1 MKDLVND
8 FEVWQEALKKI
19 DLNEGALPI
28 YHGRILRENA
38 KEYQKMQKILNCPEM
53 IKCHKY
59 IFDLDPEQLDE
70 SDCTKINNLYKLGVD
85 RGFIEDTIDVP
96 DEDLPDA
103 DYTASEQTA
112 VQQPKPYVAPQHLA
126 RVPCYTVM
134 YSAMKDGQ
142 IKTGESYSNAT
153 NPRAAKADV
162 YAKLSKFGYDN
173 IAILAIECGDPD
185 SSMDNTYTFEDDILQ
200 NRVHNGHFLDEED
213 AEKKED
219 KPAEDTEKKE
229 EQPKEEASAEKK
241 EETPAEQS
249 EENAEQ
255 PAEQSTEQSAEQSA
269 EQPTEQPTEQPA
281 EQSTEQPAED
291 IEKKEEV
298 PAEQPEE
305 NADNA
310 DNEQSTEDAESSG
323 NSENAETSDG
333 NEETKSSDDNSSED
347 ASKEELDDNKKAEL
361 KDEYRKTFKNVMTKC
376 QFDNRCFD
384 DLTIAEKVQFFTAM
398 ASSWTKNEP
407 NEFMTDKEIE
417 QLNKIV
423 IEN

>member
-1 MKDLVND
+1 MQDLVND

-85 RGFIEDTIDVP
+85 RGFIEDTIDIP
-96 DEDLPDA
+96 DEDLPDV
-103 DYTASEQTA
+103 DYTADQPAAE
-112 VQQPKPYVAPQHLA
+112 QPKPYVAPKCSA

-134 YSAMKDGQ
+134 YSATKDGQ
-142 IKTGESYSNAT
+142 VKTGEAYSNAV

-162 YAKLSKFGYDN
+162 YAKLSKVGYDN

-185 SSMDNTYTFEDDILQ
+185 SSVDSMYTFEDDILQ

-219 KPAEDTEKKE
+219 KPAESTEKKE
-229 EQPKEEASAEKK
+229 EQPKEEAPAEKK
-241 EETPAEQS
+241 EEAPAEQPAEDTEKKEEASAEQS

-255 PAEQSTEQSAEQSA
+255 PAEQSTEQSAEQS
-269 EQPTEQPTEQPA
+269 
-281 EQSTEQPAED
+281 TEQPAED
-291 IEKKEEV
+291 TEKKEEA
-298 PAEQPEE
+298 PAEQSEE

-310 DNEQSTEDAESSG
+310 DNEQSTEDTESSG

-347 ASKEELDDNKKAEL
+347 TGKEELDDNKKAEL

>member
-8 FEVWQEALKKI
+8 FEVWQDALKKI

-85 RGFIEDTIDVP
+85 RGFIEDTVDVP
-96 DEDLPDA
+96 DEDLPDT
-103 DYTASEQTA
+103 DYTTNEQTA
-112 VQQPKPYVAPQHLA
+112 VQQPKPYVAPQHSVH
-126 RVPCYTVM
+126 VPCYTVM

-185 SSMDNTYTFEDDILQ
+185 CSMDNTYTFEDDILQ

-213 AEKKED
+213 TEKKED
-219 KPAEDTEKKE
+219 KSAENTEKKE
-229 EQPKEEASAEKK
+229 EQSKEEAPVEKK
-241 EETPAEQS
+241 EEAPVEQQEDNAEKPAEQ
-249 EENAEQ
+249 
-255 PAEQSTEQSAEQSA
+255 PTEQSTEQSTKQST
-269 EQPTEQPTEQPA
+269 EQPTEQPTEDTEKKEEAPA
-281 EQSTEQPAED
+281 EQS
-291 IEKKEEV
+291 K
-298 PAEQPEE
+298 E

-310 DNEQSTEDAESSG
+310 NNEQSTEDTKNSD

-333 NEETKSSDDNSSED
+333 NEETKSSDDNDNED
-347 ASKEELDDNKKAEL
+347 TNKEELDDNKKAEL

>member
-8 FEVWQEALKKI
+8 FEVWQDALKKI

-85 RGFIEDTIDVP
+85 RGFIEDTVDVP
-96 DEDLPDA
+96 DEDLPDT
-103 DYTASEQTA
+103 DYTTSEQTA
-112 VQQPKPYVAPQHLA
+112 VQQPKPYVAPQHSVH
-126 RVPCYTVM
+126 VPCYTVM

-185 SSMDNTYTFEDDILQ
+185 CSMDNTYTFEDDILQ

-213 AEKKED
+213 TEKKED
-219 KPAEDTEKKE
+219 KSAENTEKKEEQSKEEAPVEKKEEEAPVEQQEDSAEKPAEQPTEQSTEQSTKQSTEQLTEQPTEDTEKKE
-229 EQPKEEASAEKK
+229 EA
-241 EETPAEQS
+241 PAEQS
-249 EENAEQ
+249 EENA
-255 PAEQSTEQSAEQSA
+255 
-269 EQPTEQPTEQPA
+269 
-281 EQSTEQPAED
+281 D
-291 IEKKEEV
+291 N
-298 PAEQPEE
+298 E
-305 NADNA
+305 N
-310 DNEQSTEDAESSG
+310 NEQSTEDTKNSD

-333 NEETKSSDDNSSED
+333 NEETKSSDDNDNED
-347 ASKEELDDNKKAEL
+347 TNKEELDDNKKAEL
-361 KDEYRKTFKNVMTKC
+361 KDEYRKTFKNVMIKC

>member
-8 FEVWQEALKKI
+8 FEVWQDALKKI

-85 RGFIEDTIDVP
+85 RGFIEDTVDVP
-96 DEDLPDA
+96 DEDLPDT
-103 DYTASEQTA
+103 DYTTSEQTT
-112 VQQPKPYVAPQHLA
+112 VQQPKPYVAPQHSVH
-126 RVPCYTVM
+126 VPCYTVM

-173 IAILAIECGDPD
+173 IAILAIECGDLD
-185 SSMDNTYTFEDDILQ
+185 CSMDNTYTFEDDILQ

-213 AEKKED
+213 TEKKED
-219 KPAEDTEKKE
+219 KSAENTEKKEEQSKEEAPVEKKEEEAPVEQQEDNAEKPAEQPTEQSTKQSTEQPTEQPTEDTEKKE
-229 EQPKEEASAEKK
+229 EA
-241 EETPAEQS
+241 PAEQS
-249 EENAEQ
+249 EENA
-255 PAEQSTEQSAEQSA
+255 
-269 EQPTEQPTEQPA
+269 
-281 EQSTEQPAED
+281 D
-291 IEKKEEV
+291 N
-298 PAEQPEE
+298 E
-305 NADNA
+305 N
-310 DNEQSTEDAESSG
+310 NEQSTEDTKNSD

-333 NEETKSSDDNSSED
+333 NEETKSSDDNDNED
-347 ASKEELDDNKKAEL
+347 TNKEELDDNKKAEL
-361 KDEYRKTFKNVMTKC
+361 KDEYRKTFKNVMIKC

>member
-8 FEVWQEALKKI
+8 FEVWQDALKKI

-85 RGFIEDTIDVP
+85 RGFIEDTVDVP
-96 DEDLPDA
+96 DEDLPDT
-103 DYTASEQTA
+103 DYTTSEQTA
-112 VQQPKPYVAPQHLA
+112 VQQPKPYIAPQHSVH
-126 RVPCYTVM
+126 VPCYTVM

-185 SSMDNTYTFEDDILQ
+185 CSMDNTYTFEDDILQ

-213 AEKKED
+213 TEKKED
-219 KPAEDTEKKE
+219 KSAENTEKKEEQSKEEAPVEQQEDNAEKPAEQPTEQSTKQPTEDTEKKE
-229 EQPKEEASAEKK
+229 EA
-241 EETPAEQS
+241 PAEQS
-249 EENAEQ
+249 EENA
-255 PAEQSTEQSAEQSA
+255 
-269 EQPTEQPTEQPA
+269 
-281 EQSTEQPAED
+281 D
-291 IEKKEEV
+291 N
-298 PAEQPEE
+298 E
-305 NADNA
+305 N
-310 DNEQSTEDAESSG
+310 NEQSTEDTKNSD

-333 NEETKSSDDNSSED
+333 NEETKSSDDNDNED
-347 ASKEELDDNKKAEL
+347 TNKEELDDNKKAEL
-361 KDEYRKTFKNVMTKC
+361 KDEYRKTFKNVMIKC

>member
-8 FEVWQEALKKI
+8 FEVWQDALKKI

-85 RGFIEDTIDVP
+85 RGFIEDTVDVP
-96 DEDLPDA
+96 DEDLPDT
-103 DYTASEQTA
+103 DYTTSEQTA
-112 VQQPKPYVAPQHLA
+112 VQQPKPYVAPQHSVH
-126 RVPCYTVM
+126 VPCYTVM

-185 SSMDNTYTFEDDILQ
+185 CSMDNTYTFEDDILQ

-213 AEKKED
+213 TEKKED
-219 KPAEDTEKKE
+219 KSAENTEKKEEQSKEEAPVEKKEEEAPVEQQEDSAEKPAEQPTEQSTKQSTEQPTEQPTEDTEKKE
-229 EQPKEEASAEKK
+229 EA
-241 EETPAEQS
+241 PAEQS
-249 EENAEQ
+249 EENA
-255 PAEQSTEQSAEQSA
+255 
-269 EQPTEQPTEQPA
+269 
-281 EQSTEQPAED
+281 D
-291 IEKKEEV
+291 N
-298 PAEQPEE
+298 E
-305 NADNA
+305 N
-310 DNEQSTEDAESSG
+310 NEQSTEDTKNSD

-333 NEETKSSDDNSSED
+333 NEETKSSDDNDNED
-347 ASKEELDDNKKAEL
+347 TNKEELDDNKKAEL
-361 KDEYRKTFKNVMTKC
+361 KDEYRKTFKNVMIKC

>member
-8 FEVWQEALKKI
+8 FEVWQDALKKI

-85 RGFIEDTIDVP
+85 RGFIEDTVDVP
-96 DEDLPDA
+96 DEDLPDT
-103 DYTASEQTA
+103 DYTTSEQTA
-112 VQQPKPYVAPQHLA
+112 VQQPKPYVAPQHSVH
-126 RVPCYTVM
+126 VPCYTVM

-185 SSMDNTYTFEDDILQ
+185 CSMDNTYTFEDDILQ

-219 KPAEDTEKKE
+219 KSAENTEKKEEQSKEEAPVEKKEEAPVEQQEDNAEKPAEQSTEQSTKQSTEQPTEQPTEDTEKKE
-229 EQPKEEASAEKK
+229 EA
-241 EETPAEQS
+241 PAEQS
-249 EENAEQ
+249 EENA
-255 PAEQSTEQSAEQSA
+255 
-269 EQPTEQPTEQPA
+269 
-281 EQSTEQPAED
+281 
-291 IEKKEEV
+291 
-298 PAEQPEE
+298 
-305 NADNA
+305 DNA
-310 DNEQSTEDAESSG
+310 NNEQSTEDTENSD

-333 NEETKSSDDNSSED
+333 NEETKSSDDNDNED
-347 ASKEELDDNKKAEL
+347 TNKEELDDNKKAEL
-361 KDEYRKTFKNVMTKC
+361 KDEYRKTFKNVMIKC

>member
-8 FEVWQEALKKI
+8 FEVWQDALKKI

-85 RGFIEDTIDVP
+85 RGFIEDTVDVP
-96 DEDLPDA
+96 DEDLPDT
-103 DYTASEQTA
+103 DYTTSEQTA
-112 VQQPKPYVAPQHLA
+112 VQQPKPYVAPQHSVH
-126 RVPCYTVM
+126 VPCYTVM

-185 SSMDNTYTFEDDILQ
+185 CSMDNTYTFEDDILQ

-213 AEKKED
+213 TEKKED
-219 KPAEDTEKKE
+219 KSAENTEKKEEQSKEEAPVEKKEEEAPVEQQEDNAEKPAEQSTEQPTEQPTEDTEKKE
-229 EQPKEEASAEKK
+229 EA
-241 EETPAEQS
+241 PAEQS
-249 EENAEQ
+249 EENA
-255 PAEQSTEQSAEQSA
+255 
-269 EQPTEQPTEQPA
+269 
-281 EQSTEQPAED
+281 D
-291 IEKKEEV
+291 N
-298 PAEQPEE
+298 E
-305 NADNA
+305 N
-310 DNEQSTEDAESSG
+310 NEQSTEDTKNSD

-333 NEETKSSDDNSSED
+333 NEETKSSDDNDNED
-347 ASKEELDDNKKAEL
+347 TNKEELDDNKKAEL
-361 KDEYRKTFKNVMTKC
+361 KDEYRKTFKNVMIKC

>member
-8 FEVWQEALKKI
+8 FEVWQDALKKI

-85 RGFIEDTIDVP
+85 RGFIEDTVDVP

-103 DYTASEQTA
+103 DYTTSEQTV
-112 VQQPKPYVAPQHLA
+112 VQQPKPYVAPQHSVH
-126 RVPCYTVM
+126 VPCYTVM

-185 SSMDNTYTFEDDILQ
+185 CSIDNTYTFEDDILQ

-213 AEKKED
+213 TEKKED
-219 KPAEDTEKKE
+219 KSAENTEKKE
-229 EQPKEEASAEKK
+229 EQSKEEAPVEKK
-241 EETPAEQS
+241 EEAPAEQQ
-249 EENAEQ
+249 EDNAEK
-255 PAEQSTEQSAEQSA
+255 PAEQSTEK
-269 EQPTEQPTEQPA
+269 PA
-281 EQSTEQPAED
+281 EQSTEQPTEQSTEQPTED
-291 IEKKEEV
+291 TEKKEEV
-298 PAEQPEE
+298 PVEQSEE
-305 NADNA
+305 NADNEN
-310 DNEQSTEDAESSG
+310 NEQSTEDTKHSD

-333 NEETKSSDDNSSED
+333 NEETKSSDDNDNED
-347 ASKEELDDNKKAEL
+347 TNKEELDDNKKAEL
-361 KDEYRKTFKNVMTKC
+361 KDEYRKTFKNVMIKC

>member
-8 FEVWQEALKKI
+8 FEVWQDALKKI

-85 RGFIEDTIDVP
+85 RGFIEDTVDVP

-103 DYTASEQTA
+103 DYTTSEQTA
-112 VQQPKPYVAPQHLA
+112 VQQPKPYVAPQHSVH
-126 RVPCYTVM
+126 VPCYTVM

-185 SSMDNTYTFEDDILQ
+185 CSMDNTYTFEDDILQ

-219 KPAEDTEKKE
+219 KSAENTEKKEEQSKEEAPVEKKEEAPAEQQEDNTEKQAEQSTEQSTEQPVEDTEKKE
-229 EQPKEEASAEKK
+229 EAPV
-241 EETPAEQS
+241 EQS
-249 EENAEQ
+249 EENA
-255 PAEQSTEQSAEQSA
+255 
-269 EQPTEQPTEQPA
+269 
-281 EQSTEQPAED
+281 
-291 IEKKEEV
+291 
-298 PAEQPEE
+298 
-305 NADNA
+305 DNA
-310 DNEQSTEDAESSG
+310 NNEQSTEDTENSD
-323 NSENAETSDG
+323 NSENAETSSG
-333 NEETKSSDDNSSED
+333 NEETKSSDDNDNED
-347 ASKEELDDNKKAEL
+347 TNKEELDDNKKAEL

>member
-8 FEVWQEALKKI
+8 FEVWQDALKKI

-85 RGFIEDTIDVP
+85 RGFIEDTVDVP

-103 DYTASEQTA
+103 DYTTSEQTV
-112 VQQPKPYVAPQHLA
+112 VQQPKPYVAPQHSVH
-126 RVPCYTVM
+126 VPCYTVM

-185 SSMDNTYTFEDDILQ
+185 CSMDNTYTFEDDILQ

-213 AEKKED
+213 TEKKED
-219 KPAEDTEKKE
+219 KSAENTEKKE
-229 EQPKEEASAEKK
+229 EQSKEEAPVEKK
-241 EETPAEQS
+241 EEAPAEQQEDNTEKPAEQS
-249 EENAEQ
+249 
-255 PAEQSTEQSAEQSA
+255 
-269 EQPTEQPTEQPA
+269 TEQPA

-291 IEKKEEV
+291 TEKKEEV
-298 PAEQPEE
+298 PVEQSEE
-305 NADNA
+305 NADNEN
-310 DNEQSTEDAESSG
+310 NEQSTEDTENSD
-323 NSENAETSDG
+323 NSENAETSSG
-333 NEETKSSDDNSSED
+333 NEETKSSDDNDNED
-347 ASKEELDDNKKAEL
+347 TNKEELDDNKKAEL
-361 KDEYRKTFKNVMTKC
+361 KDEYRKTFKNVMIKC

>member
-8 FEVWQEALKKI
+8 FEVWQDALKKI

-85 RGFIEDTIDVP
+85 RGFIEDTVDVP

-103 DYTASEQTA
+103 DYTTSEQTV
-112 VQQPKPYVAPQHLA
+112 VQQPKPYVAPQHSVH
-126 RVPCYTVM
+126 VPCYTVM

-185 SSMDNTYTFEDDILQ
+185 CSMDNTYTFEDDILQ

-219 KPAEDTEKKE
+219 KSAENTEKKE
-229 EQPKEEASAEKK
+229 EQSKEEAPVEKK
-241 EETPAEQS
+241 EEAPAEQQEDNTEKPAEQS
-249 EENAEQ
+249 
-255 PAEQSTEQSAEQSA
+255 
-269 EQPTEQPTEQPA
+269 TEQPA

-291 IEKKEEV
+291 TEKKEEV
-298 PAEQPEE
+298 PVEQSEE

-310 DNEQSTEDAESSG
+310 NNEQSTEDTENSD
-323 NSENAETSDG
+323 NSENAETSSG
-333 NEETKSSDDNSSED
+333 NEETKSSDDNDNED
-347 ASKEELDDNKKAEL
+347 TNKEELDDNKKAEL
-361 KDEYRKTFKNVMTKC
+361 KDEYRKTFKNVMIKC

>member
-8 FEVWQEALKKI
+8 FEVWQDALKKI

-85 RGFIEDTIDVP
+85 RGFIEDTVDVP

-103 DYTASEQTA
+103 DYTTSEQTV
-112 VQQPKPYVAPQHLA
+112 VQQPKPYVAPQHSVH
-126 RVPCYTVM
+126 VPCYTVM

-185 SSMDNTYTFEDDILQ
+185 CSMDNTYTFEDDILQ

-219 KPAEDTEKKE
+219 KSAENTEKKEEQSKEEAPVEKKEEEAPVEQQEDNAEKPAEQPTEQSTKQSTEQPIEQPTEDTEKKE
-229 EQPKEEASAEKK
+229 EAPV
-241 EETPAEQS
+241 EQS
-249 EENAEQ
+249 EENA
-255 PAEQSTEQSAEQSA
+255 
-269 EQPTEQPTEQPA
+269 
-281 EQSTEQPAED
+281 D
-291 IEKKEEV
+291 N
-298 PAEQPEE
+298 E
-305 NADNA
+305 N
-310 DNEQSTEDAESSG
+310 NEQSTEDTKNSD

-333 NEETKSSDDNSSED
+333 NEETKSSDDNDNED
-347 ASKEELDDNKKAEL
+347 TNKEELDDNKKAEL
-361 KDEYRKTFKNVMTKC
+361 KDEYRKTFKNVMIKC

>member
-8 FEVWQEALKKI
+8 FEVWQDALKKI

-85 RGFIEDTIDVP
+85 RGFIEDTVDVP
-96 DEDLPDA
+96 DEDLPDT
-103 DYTASEQTA
+103 DYTTSEQTT
-112 VQQPKPYVAPQHLA
+112 VQQPKPYVAPQHSVH
-126 RVPCYTVM
+126 VPCYTVM

-185 SSMDNTYTFEDDILQ
+185 CSMDNTYTFEDDILQ

-213 AEKKED
+213 TEKKED
-219 KPAEDTEKKE
+219 KSAENTEKKE
-229 EQPKEEASAEKK
+229 EQSKEEAPVEKK
-241 EETPAEQS
+241 EEAPVEQQEDNAEKPAEQ
-249 EENAEQ
+249 
-255 PAEQSTEQSAEQSA
+255 PTEQSTKQST
-269 EQPTEQPTEQPA
+269 EQPTEQPTED
-281 EQSTEQPAED
+281 T
-291 IEKKEEV
+291 EKKEEAPV
-298 PAEQPEE
+298 EQSEE
-305 NADNA
+305 NADNSN
-310 DNEQSTEDAESSG
+310 NEQSTEDTENSD
-323 NSENAETSDG
+323 NSENAETSSG
-333 NEETKSSDDNSSED
+333 NEETKSSDDNDNED
-347 ASKEELDDNKKAEL
+347 TNKEELDDNKKAEL

>member
-8 FEVWQEALKKI
+8 FEVWQDALKKI

-85 RGFIEDTIDVP
+85 RGFIEDTVDVP
-96 DEDLPDA
+96 DEDLPDT
-103 DYTASEQTA
+103 DYTTSEQTA
-112 VQQPKPYVAPQHLA
+112 VQQPKPYIAPQHSVH
-126 RVPCYTVM
+126 VPCYTVM

-185 SSMDNTYTFEDDILQ
+185 CSMDNTYTFEDDILQ

-213 AEKKED
+213 TEKKED
-219 KPAEDTEKKE
+219 KSAENTEKKEEQSKEEAPVEKKEEAPVEQQEDNAEKPAEQPTEQSTKQSTEQPTEQPTEDTEKKE
-229 EQPKEEASAEKK
+229 EA
-241 EETPAEQS
+241 PAEQS
-249 EENAEQ
+249 EENA
-255 PAEQSTEQSAEQSA
+255 
-269 EQPTEQPTEQPA
+269 
-281 EQSTEQPAED
+281 D
-291 IEKKEEV
+291 N
-298 PAEQPEE
+298 E
-305 NADNA
+305 N
-310 DNEQSTEDAESSG
+310 NEQSTEDTKNSD

-333 NEETKSSDDNSSED
+333 NEETKSSDDNDNED
-347 ASKEELDDNKKAEL
+347 TNKEELDDNKKAEL
-361 KDEYRKTFKNVMTKC
+361 KDEYRKTFKNVMIKC

>member
-8 FEVWQEALKKI
+8 FEVWQDALKKI

-85 RGFIEDTIDVP
+85 RGFIEDTVDVP
-96 DEDLPDA
+96 DEDLPDT
-103 DYTASEQTA
+103 DYTTSEQTA
-112 VQQPKPYVAPQHLA
+112 VQQPKPYVAPQHSVH
-126 RVPCYTVM
+126 VPCYTVM

-185 SSMDNTYTFEDDILQ
+185 CSMDNTYTFEDDILQ

-219 KPAEDTEKKE
+219 KSAENTEKKEEQSKEEAPVEKKEEEAPVEQQEDSAEKPAEQPTEQSTKQSTEQPTEQPTEDTEKKE
-229 EQPKEEASAEKK
+229 EEA
-241 EETPAEQS
+241 PAEQS
-249 EENAEQ
+249 EENA
-255 PAEQSTEQSAEQSA
+255 
-269 EQPTEQPTEQPA
+269 
-281 EQSTEQPAED
+281 D
-291 IEKKEEV
+291 N
-298 PAEQPEE
+298 E
-305 NADNA
+305 N
-310 DNEQSTEDAESSG
+310 NEQSTEDTK
-323 NSENAETSDG
+323 NSDNSKNAETSDG
-333 NEETKSSDDNSSED
+333 NEETKSSDDNDNED
-347 ASKEELDDNKKAEL
+347 TNKEELDDNKKAEL
-361 KDEYRKTFKNVMTKC
+361 KDEYRKTFKNVMIKC

>member
-8 FEVWQEALKKI
+8 FEVWQDALKKI

-85 RGFIEDTIDVP
+85 RGFIEDTVDVP
-96 DEDLPDA
+96 DEDLPDT
-103 DYTASEQTA
+103 DYTTSEQTT
-112 VQQPKPYVAPQHLA
+112 VQQPKPYVAPQHSVH
-126 RVPCYTVM
+126 VPCYTVM

-185 SSMDNTYTFEDDILQ
+185 CSMDNTYTFEDDILQ

-213 AEKKED
+213 TEKKED
-219 KPAEDTEKKE
+219 KSAENTEKKEEQSKEEAPVEKKEEEAPVEQQEDNAEKPAEQSTEQPTEQPTEDTEKKE
-229 EQPKEEASAEKK
+229 EA
-241 EETPAEQS
+241 PAEQS
-249 EENAEQ
+249 EENA
-255 PAEQSTEQSAEQSA
+255 
-269 EQPTEQPTEQPA
+269 
-281 EQSTEQPAED
+281 D
-291 IEKKEEV
+291 N
-298 PAEQPEE
+298 E
-305 NADNA
+305 N
-310 DNEQSTEDAESSG
+310 NEQSTEDTKNSD

-333 NEETKSSDDNSSED
+333 NEETKSSDDNDNED
-347 ASKEELDDNKKAEL
+347 TNKEELDDNKKAEL
-361 KDEYRKTFKNVMTKC
+361 KDEYRKTFKNVMIKC

>member
-8 FEVWQEALKKI
+8 FEVWQDALKKI

-85 RGFIEDTIDVP
+85 RGFIEDTVDVP
-96 DEDLPDA
+96 DEDLPDT
-103 DYTASEQTA
+103 DYTTSEQTT
-112 VQQPKPYVAPQHLA
+112 VQQPKPYVAPQHSVH
-126 RVPCYTVM
+126 VPCYTVM

-185 SSMDNTYTFEDDILQ
+185 CSMDNTYTFEDDILQ

-219 KPAEDTEKKE
+219 KSAENTEKKEVQSKEEAPVEKKEEAPVEQQEDNAEKPAEQPTKQSTEQPTEQPTEDTEKKE
-229 EQPKEEASAEKK
+229 EA
-241 EETPAEQS
+241 PAEQS
-249 EENAEQ
+249 EENA
-255 PAEQSTEQSAEQSA
+255 
-269 EQPTEQPTEQPA
+269 
-281 EQSTEQPAED
+281 D
-291 IEKKEEV
+291 N
-298 PAEQPEE
+298 E
-305 NADNA
+305 N
-310 DNEQSTEDAESSG
+310 NEQSTEDTKNSD

-333 NEETKSSDDNSSED
+333 NEETKSSDDNDNED
-347 ASKEELDDNKKAEL
+347 TNKEELDDNKKAEL
-361 KDEYRKTFKNVMTKC
+361 KDEYRKTFKNVMIKC

>member
-8 FEVWQEALKKI
+8 FEVWQDALKKI

-85 RGFIEDTIDVP
+85 RGFIEDTVDVP

-103 DYTASEQTA
+103 DYTTSEQTV
-112 VQQPKPYVAPQHLA
+112 VQQPKPYVAPQHSVH
-126 RVPCYTVM
+126 VPCYTVM

-185 SSMDNTYTFEDDILQ
+185 CSMDNTYTFEDDILQ
-200 NRVHNGHFLDEED
+200 NRVHNGHFIDEED

-219 KPAEDTEKKE
+219 KSAENTEKKE
-229 EQPKEEASAEKK
+229 EQSKEEAPVEKK
-241 EETPAEQS
+241 EEAPAEQQ
-249 EENAEQ
+249 EDNAEK
-255 PAEQSTEQSAEQSA
+255 PAEQSTEK
-269 EQPTEQPTEQPA
+269 PA
-281 EQSTEQPAED
+281 EQSTEQPAEQST
-291 IEKKEEV
+291 EKKEEAPV
-298 PAEQPEE
+298 EQSEE
-305 NADNA
+305 NTDNA
-310 DNEQSTEDAESSG
+310 NNEQSTEDTENSD
-323 NSENAETSDG
+323 NSENAETSSG
-333 NEETKSSDDNSSED
+333 NEETKSSDDNDNED
-347 ASKEELDDNKKAEL
+347 TNKEELDDNKKAEL
-361 KDEYRKTFKNVMTKC
+361 KDEYRKTFKNVMIKC

>member
-8 FEVWQEALKKI
+8 FEVWQDALKKI

-85 RGFIEDTIDVP
+85 RGFIEDTVDVP

-103 DYTASEQTA
+103 DYTTSEQTV
-112 VQQPKPYVAPQHLA
+112 VQQPKPYVAPQHSVH
-126 RVPCYTVM
+126 VPCYTVM

-185 SSMDNTYTFEDDILQ
+185 CSIDNTYTFEDDILQ

-213 AEKKED
+213 TEKKED
-219 KPAEDTEKKE
+219 KSAENTEKKE
-229 EQPKEEASAEKK
+229 EQSKEEAPVEKK
-241 EETPAEQS
+241 EEAPAEQQ
-249 EENAEQ
+249 EDNAEK
-255 PAEQSTEQSAEQSA
+255 PAEQSTEK
-269 EQPTEQPTEQPA
+269 PA
-281 EQSTEQPAED
+281 EQSTEQPTEQSTEQPTED
-291 IEKKEEV
+291 TEKKEEV
-298 PAEQPEE
+298 PVEQSEE
-305 NADNA
+305 NADNEN
-310 DNEQSTEDAESSG
+310 NEQSTEDTKNSD
-323 NSENAETSDG
+323 NSENAETSSG
-333 NEETKSSDDNSSED
+333 NEETKSSDDNDNED
-347 ASKEELDDNKKAEL
+347 TNKEELDDNKKAEL
-361 KDEYRKTFKNVMTKC
+361 KDEYRKTFKNVMIKC

>member
-8 FEVWQEALKKI
+8 FEVWQDALKKI

-85 RGFIEDTIDVP
+85 RGFIEDTVDVP

-103 DYTASEQTA
+103 DYTTSEQTV
-112 VQQPKPYVAPQHLA
+112 VQQPKPYVAPQHSVH
-126 RVPCYTVM
+126 VPCYTVM

-185 SSMDNTYTFEDDILQ
+185 CSMDNTYTFEDDILQ

-219 KPAEDTEKKE
+219 KSAENTEKKE
-229 EQPKEEASAEKK
+229 EQSKEEAPVEKK
-241 EETPAEQS
+241 EEAPVEQQEDNAEKPAEQPTEKPAEQSTEKPAEQSTEKKEEAPVEQS
-249 EENAEQ
+249 EENA
-255 PAEQSTEQSAEQSA
+255 
-269 EQPTEQPTEQPA
+269 
-281 EQSTEQPAED
+281 D
-291 IEKKEEV
+291 N
-298 PAEQPEE
+298 E
-305 NADNA
+305 N
-310 DNEQSTEDAESSG
+310 NEQSTEDTKNSD

-333 NEETKSSDDNSSED
+333 NEETKSSDDNDNED
-347 ASKEELDDNKKAEL
+347 TNKEELDDNKKAEL
-361 KDEYRKTFKNVMTKC
+361 KDEYRKTFKNVMIKC

>member
-8 FEVWQEALKKI
+8 FEVWQDALKKI

-85 RGFIEDTIDVP
+85 RGFIEDTVDVP

-103 DYTASEQTA
+103 DYTTSEQTV
-112 VQQPKPYVAPQHLA
+112 VQQPKPYVAPQHSVH
-126 RVPCYTVM
+126 VPCYTVM

-185 SSMDNTYTFEDDILQ
+185 CSMDNTYTFEDDILQ

-213 AEKKED
+213 TEKKED
-219 KPAEDTEKKE
+219 KSAENTEKKE
-229 EQPKEEASAEKK
+229 EQSKEEAPVEKK
-241 EETPAEQS
+241 EEAPAEQQEDNAEKPTEQSTEKPAEQSTEKPAEQSTEKKEEAPVEQS
-249 EENAEQ
+249 EENA
-255 PAEQSTEQSAEQSA
+255 
-269 EQPTEQPTEQPA
+269 
-281 EQSTEQPAED
+281 
-291 IEKKEEV
+291 
-298 PAEQPEE
+298 
-305 NADNA
+305 DNA
-310 DNEQSTEDAESSG
+310 NNEQSTEDTENSD
-323 NSENAETSDG
+323 NSENAETSSG
-333 NEETKSSDDNSSED
+333 NEETKSSDDNDNED
-347 ASKEELDDNKKAEL
+347 TNKEELDDNKKAEL
-361 KDEYRKTFKNVMTKC
+361 KDEYRKTFKNVMIKC

>member
-8 FEVWQEALKKI
+8 FEVWQDALKKI

-85 RGFIEDTIDVP
+85 RGFIEDTVDVP
-96 DEDLPDA
+96 DEDLPDT
-103 DYTASEQTA
+103 DYTTSEQTA
-112 VQQPKPYVAPQHLA
+112 VQQPKPYVAPQHSVH
-126 RVPCYTVM
+126 VPCYTVM

-185 SSMDNTYTFEDDILQ
+185 CSMDNTYTFEDDILQ

-219 KPAEDTEKKE
+219 KSAENTEKKEVQSKEEAPVEKKEEAPVEQQEDNAEKPAEQPTEQSTKQSTEQPTEQPTEDTEKKE
-229 EQPKEEASAEKK
+229 EA
-241 EETPAEQS
+241 PAEQS
-249 EENAEQ
+249 EENA
-255 PAEQSTEQSAEQSA
+255 
-269 EQPTEQPTEQPA
+269 
-281 EQSTEQPAED
+281 D
-291 IEKKEEV
+291 N
-298 PAEQPEE
+298 E
-305 NADNA
+305 N
-310 DNEQSTEDAESSG
+310 NEQSTEDTKNSD

-333 NEETKSSDDNSSED
+333 NEETKSSDDNDNED
-347 ASKEELDDNKKAEL
+347 TNKEELDDNKKAEL
-361 KDEYRKTFKNVMTKC
+361 KDEYRKTFKNVMIKC

>member
-8 FEVWQEALKKI
+8 FEVWQDALKKI

-85 RGFIEDTIDVP
+85 RGFIEDTVDVP

-103 DYTASEQTA
+103 DYTTSEQTV
-112 VQQPKPYVAPQHLA
+112 VQQPKPYVAPQHSVH
-126 RVPCYTVM
+126 VPCYTVM

-185 SSMDNTYTFEDDILQ
+185 CSMDNTYTFEDDILQ

-219 KPAEDTEKKE
+219 KSAENTEKKE
-229 EQPKEEASAEKK
+229 EQSKEEAPVEKK
-241 EETPAEQS
+241 EEEAPVEQQEDNAEKPAEQPTEKPAEQSTEKPAEQSTEKKEEAPVEQS
-249 EENAEQ
+249 EENA
-255 PAEQSTEQSAEQSA
+255 
-269 EQPTEQPTEQPA
+269 
-281 EQSTEQPAED
+281 D
-291 IEKKEEV
+291 N
-298 PAEQPEE
+298 E
-305 NADNA
+305 N
-310 DNEQSTEDAESSG
+310 NEQSTEDTKNSD

-333 NEETKSSDDNSSED
+333 NEETKSSDDNDNED
-347 ASKEELDDNKKAEL
+347 TNKEELDDNKKAEL
-361 KDEYRKTFKNVMTKC
+361 KDEYRKTFKNVMIKC

>member
-8 FEVWQEALKKI
+8 FEVWQDALKKI

-85 RGFIEDTIDVP
+85 RGFIEDTVDVP

-103 DYTASEQTA
+103 DYTTSEQTV
-112 VQQPKPYVAPQHLA
+112 VQQPKPYVAPQHSVH
-126 RVPCYTVM
+126 VPCYTVM

-185 SSMDNTYTFEDDILQ
+185 CSMDNTYTFEDDILQ

-213 AEKKED
+213 TEKKED
-219 KPAEDTEKKE
+219 KSAENTEKKE
-229 EQPKEEASAEKK
+229 EQSKEEAPVEKK
-241 EETPAEQS
+241 EEAPAEQQ
-249 EENAEQ
+249 EDNAEK
-255 PAEQSTEQSAEQSA
+255 PAEQSTEK
-269 EQPTEQPTEQPA
+269 PA

-291 IEKKEEV
+291 TEKKEEV
-298 PAEQPEE
+298 PVEQSEE
-305 NADNA
+305 NADNEN
-310 DNEQSTEDAESSG
+310 NEQSTEDTKNSD

-333 NEETKSSDDNSSED
+333 NEETKSSDDNDNED
-347 ASKEELDDNKKAEL
+347 TNKEELDDNKKAEL
-361 KDEYRKTFKNVMTKC
+361 KDEYRKTFKNVMIKC

>member
-8 FEVWQEALKKI
+8 FEVWQDALKKI

-85 RGFIEDTIDVP
+85 RGFIEDTVDVP
-96 DEDLPDA
+96 DEDLPDT
-103 DYTASEQTA
+103 DYTTSEQTA
-112 VQQPKPYVAPQHLA
+112 VQQPKPYIAPQHSVH
-126 RVPCYTVM
+126 VPCYTVM

-185 SSMDNTYTFEDDILQ
+185 CSMDNTYTFEDDILQ

-219 KPAEDTEKKE
+219 KSAENTEKKEEQSKEEAPVEKKEEAPVEQQEDNAEKPAEQPTEQSTKQSTEQPTEQPTEDTEKKE
-229 EQPKEEASAEKK
+229 EA
-241 EETPAEQS
+241 PAEQS
-249 EENAEQ
+249 EENA
-255 PAEQSTEQSAEQSA
+255 
-269 EQPTEQPTEQPA
+269 
-281 EQSTEQPAED
+281 D
-291 IEKKEEV
+291 N
-298 PAEQPEE
+298 E
-305 NADNA
+305 N
-310 DNEQSTEDAESSG
+310 NEQSTEDTKNSD

-333 NEETKSSDDNSSED
+333 NEETKSSDDNDNED
-347 ASKEELDDNKKAEL
+347 TNKEELDDNKKAEL
-361 KDEYRKTFKNVMTKC
+361 KDEYRKTFKNVMIKC

>member
-8 FEVWQEALKKI
+8 FEVWQDALKKI

-85 RGFIEDTIDVP
+85 RGFIEDTVDVP

-103 DYTASEQTA
+103 DYTTSEQTV
-112 VQQPKPYVAPQHLA
+112 VQQPKPYVAPQHSVH
-126 RVPCYTVM
+126 VPCYTVM

-185 SSMDNTYTFEDDILQ
+185 CSMDNTYTFEDDILQ

-213 AEKKED
+213 TEKKED
-219 KPAEDTEKKE
+219 KSAENTEKKE
-229 EQPKEEASAEKK
+229 EQSKEEAPVEKK
-241 EETPAEQS
+241 EEAPAEQQ
-249 EENAEQ
+249 EDNAEK
-255 PAEQSTEQSAEQSA
+255 PAEQSTEKPAEQS
-269 EQPTEQPTEQPA
+269 TEKPA

-291 IEKKEEV
+291 TEKKEEV
-298 PAEQPEE
+298 PVEQSEE

-310 DNEQSTEDAESSG
+310 NNEQSTEDTENSD
-323 NSENAETSDG
+323 NSENAETSSG
-333 NEETKSSDDNSSED
+333 NEETKSSDDNDNED
-347 ASKEELDDNKKAEL
+347 TNKEELDDNKKAEL
-361 KDEYRKTFKNVMTKC
+361 KDEYRKTFKNVMIKC

>member
-8 FEVWQEALKKI
+8 FEVWQDALKKI

-85 RGFIEDTIDVP
+85 RGFIEDTVDVP
-96 DEDLPDA
+96 DEDLPDT
-103 DYTASEQTA
+103 DYTTSEQTA
-112 VQQPKPYVAPQHLA
+112 VQQPKPYIAPQHSVH
-126 RVPCYTVM
+126 VPCYTVM

-185 SSMDNTYTFEDDILQ
+185 CSMDNTYTFEDDILQ

-213 AEKKED
+213 TEKKED
-219 KPAEDTEKKE
+219 KSAENTEKKE
-229 EQPKEEASAEKK
+229 EQSKEEAPVEKK
-241 EETPAEQS
+241 EEAPVEQQEDNAEKPAEQ
-249 EENAEQ
+249 
-255 PAEQSTEQSAEQSA
+255 PTEQSTKQST
-269 EQPTEQPTEQPA
+269 EQPTEQPTED
-281 EQSTEQPAED
+281 T
-291 IEKKEEV
+291 EKKEEAPV
-298 PAEQPEE
+298 EQSEE

-310 DNEQSTEDAESSG
+310 NNEQSTEDTE
-323 NSENAETSDG
+323 NSDNNENAETSDG
-333 NEETKSSDDNSSED
+333 NEETKSSDDNDNED
-347 ASKEELDDNKKAEL
+347 TNKEELDDNKKAEL
-361 KDEYRKTFKNVMTKC
+361 KDEYRKTFKNVMIKC

>member
-8 FEVWQEALKKI
+8 FEVWQDALKKI

-85 RGFIEDTIDVP
+85 RGFIEDTVDVP
-96 DEDLPDA
+96 DEDLPDT
-103 DYTASEQTA
+103 DYTTSEQTT
-112 VQQPKPYVAPQHLA
+112 VQQPKPYVAPQHSVH
-126 RVPCYTVM
+126 VPCYTVM

-185 SSMDNTYTFEDDILQ
+185 CSMDNTYTFEDDILQ

-219 KPAEDTEKKE
+219 KSAENTEKKE
-229 EQPKEEASAEKK
+229 EQSKEEAPVEKK
-241 EETPAEQS
+241 EEAPAEQQ
-249 EENAEQ
+249 EDNAEK
-255 PAEQSTEQSAEQSA
+255 PAEQSTEK
-269 EQPTEQPTEQPA
+269 PA
-281 EQSTEQPAED
+281 EQSTEQPAEQST
-291 IEKKEEV
+291 EKKEEAPV
-298 PAEQPEE
+298 EQSEE

-310 DNEQSTEDAESSG
+310 NNEQSTEDTENSD
-323 NSENAETSDG
+323 NSENAETSSG
-333 NEETKSSDDNSSED
+333 NEETKSSDDNDNED
-347 ASKEELDDNKKAEL
+347 TNKEELDDNKKAEL
-361 KDEYRKTFKNVMTKC
+361 KDEYRKTFKNVMIKC

>member
-8 FEVWQEALKKI
+8 FEVWQDALKKI

-85 RGFIEDTIDVP
+85 RGFIEDTVDVP
-96 DEDLPDA
+96 DEDLPDT
-103 DYTASEQTA
+103 DYTTSEQTA
-112 VQQPKPYVAPQHLA
+112 VQQPKPYVAPQHSVH
-126 RVPCYTVM
+126 VPCYTVM

-185 SSMDNTYTFEDDILQ
+185 CSMDNTYTFEDDILQ

-213 AEKKED
+213 TEKKED
-219 KPAEDTEKKE
+219 KSAENTEKKEEQSKEEAPVEKKEEAPAEQQEDNAEKPAEQPTEQSTKQSTEQSTEQPAEDTEKKE
-229 EQPKEEASAEKK
+229 EA
-241 EETPAEQS
+241 PAEQS
-249 EENAEQ
+249 EENA
-255 PAEQSTEQSAEQSA
+255 
-269 EQPTEQPTEQPA
+269 
-281 EQSTEQPAED
+281 
-291 IEKKEEV
+291 
-298 PAEQPEE
+298 
-305 NADNA
+305 DNA
-310 DNEQSTEDAESSG
+310 NNEQSTEDTKNSD

-333 NEETKSSDDNSSED
+333 NEETKSSDDNDNED
-347 ASKEELDDNKKAEL
+347 TNKEELDDNKKAEL

>member
-8 FEVWQEALKKI
+8 FEVWQDALKKI

-85 RGFIEDTIDVP
+85 RGFIEDTVDVP
-96 DEDLPDA
+96 DEDLPDI
-103 DYTASEQTA
+103 DYTTSEQTA
-112 VQQPKPYVAPQHLA
+112 VQQPKPYVAPQHLVH
-126 RVPCYTVM
+126 VPCYTVM

-185 SSMDNTYTFEDDILQ
+185 CSMDNTYTFEDDILQ

-213 AEKKED
+213 TEKKED
-219 KPAEDTEKKE
+219 KSAENTEKKEVQSKEEAPVEKKEEAPVEQQEDNAEKPAEQPTEQSTKQSTEQPTEQPTEDTEKKE
-229 EQPKEEASAEKK
+229 EA
-241 EETPAEQS
+241 PAEQS
-249 EENAEQ
+249 EENA
-255 PAEQSTEQSAEQSA
+255 
-269 EQPTEQPTEQPA
+269 
-281 EQSTEQPAED
+281 D
-291 IEKKEEV
+291 N
-298 PAEQPEE
+298 E
-305 NADNA
+305 N
-310 DNEQSTEDAESSG
+310 NEQSTEDTKNSD

-333 NEETKSSDDNSSED
+333 NEETKSSDDNDNED
-347 ASKEELDDNKKAEL
+347 TNKEELDDNKKAEL
-361 KDEYRKTFKNVMTKC
+361 KDEYRKTFKNVMIKC

>member
-8 FEVWQEALKKI
+8 FEVWQDALKKI

-85 RGFIEDTIDVP
+85 RGFIEDTVDVP
-96 DEDLPDA
+96 DEDLPDT
-103 DYTASEQTA
+103 DYTTSEQTT
-112 VQQPKPYVAPQHLA
+112 VQQPKPYVAPQHSVH
-126 RVPCYTVM
+126 VPCYTVM

-185 SSMDNTYTFEDDILQ
+185 CSMDNTYTFEDDILQ

-213 AEKKED
+213 TEKKED
-219 KPAEDTEKKE
+219 KSAENTEKKEEQSKEEAPVEKKEEEAPVEQQEDNAEKPAEQPTEQSTKQSTEQPTEQPTEDTEKKE
-229 EQPKEEASAEKK
+229 EA
-241 EETPAEQS
+241 PAEQS
-249 EENAEQ
+249 EENA
-255 PAEQSTEQSAEQSA
+255 
-269 EQPTEQPTEQPA
+269 
-281 EQSTEQPAED
+281 D
-291 IEKKEEV
+291 N
-298 PAEQPEE
+298 E
-305 NADNA
+305 N
-310 DNEQSTEDAESSG
+310 NEQSTEDTKNSD

-333 NEETKSSDDNSSED
+333 NEETKSSDDNDNED
-347 ASKEELDDNKKAEL
+347 TNKEELDDNKKAEL
-361 KDEYRKTFKNVMTKC
+361 KDEYRKTFKNVMIKC

>member
-8 FEVWQEALKKI
+8 FEVWQDALKKI

-85 RGFIEDTIDVP
+85 RGFIEDTVDVP

-103 DYTASEQTA
+103 DYTTSEQTV
-112 VQQPKPYVAPQHLA
+112 VQQPKPYVAPQHSVH
-126 RVPCYTVM
+126 VPCYTVM

-185 SSMDNTYTFEDDILQ
+185 CSMDNTYTFEDDILQ

-213 AEKKED
+213 TEKKED
-219 KPAEDTEKKE
+219 KSAENTEKKE
-229 EQPKEEASAEKK
+229 EQSKEEAPVEKK
-241 EETPAEQS
+241 EEAPAEQQEDNTEKPAEQS
-249 EENAEQ
+249 
-255 PAEQSTEQSAEQSA
+255 
-269 EQPTEQPTEQPA
+269 TEQPA

-291 IEKKEEV
+291 TEKKEEV
-298 PAEQPEE
+298 PVEQSEE

-310 DNEQSTEDAESSG
+310 NNEQSTEDTENSD
-323 NSENAETSDG
+323 NSENAETSSG
-333 NEETKSSDDNSSED
+333 NEETKSSDDNDNED
-347 ASKEELDDNKKAEL
+347 TNKEELDDNKKAEL
-361 KDEYRKTFKNVMTKC
+361 KDEYRKTFKNVMIKC

>member
-8 FEVWQEALKKI
+8 FEVWQDALKKI

-85 RGFIEDTIDVP
+85 RGFIEDTVDVP
-96 DEDLPDA
+96 DEDLPDT
-103 DYTASEQTA
+103 DYTTSEQTA
-112 VQQPKPYVAPQHLA
+112 VQQPKPYIAPQHSVH
-126 RVPCYTVM
+126 VPCYTVM

-185 SSMDNTYTFEDDILQ
+185 CSMDNTYTFEDDILQ

-213 AEKKED
+213 TEKKED
-219 KPAEDTEKKE
+219 KSAENTEKKEEQSKEEAPVEKKEEAPVEQQEDNAEKPAEQPTEQSTKQSTEQPTEQPAEDTEKKE
-229 EQPKEEASAEKK
+229 EA
-241 EETPAEQS
+241 PAEQS
-249 EENAEQ
+249 EENA
-255 PAEQSTEQSAEQSA
+255 
-269 EQPTEQPTEQPA
+269 
-281 EQSTEQPAED
+281 D
-291 IEKKEEV
+291 N
-298 PAEQPEE
+298 E
-305 NADNA
+305 N
-310 DNEQSTEDAESSG
+310 NEQSTEDTKNSD

-333 NEETKSSDDNSSED
+333 NEETKSSDDNDNED
-347 ASKEELDDNKKAEL
+347 TNKEELADNKKAEL
-361 KDEYRKTFKNVMTKC
+361 KDEYRKTFKNVMIKC